1 MVVPSVGLVVVS
13 HSRDLARAA
22 VELAS
27 QMLHDCPVRI
37 AVAAGMDDGGLGT
50 DAVKI
55 KEAIEE
61 VDSAQGVVVVMD
73 LGSAVLSAELALD
86 LIDDPDVRDRVIL
99 SAAPIVEG
107 LVMAVVAAAGG
118 AAREEVAVEAQNAL
132 MGKVA
137 HLSASVNSTSKDTAL
152 KDTALKDTASD
163 PLVRFISGEFPVAA
177 QGTSAVISA
186 QDSDSE
192 FVAVFTVQNKHGLH
206 ARPAARLVSEVRM
219 LNATV
224 RLRNLTTG
232 QGPVPGASLSRVATL
247 AALRGHDV
255 EILASGQDAKEAIKQ
270 LVLLAA
276 RHFDE
281 PLDEETFSNRPDF
294 DPVQSVGPLASS
306 PGIGIGPVRRLR
318 AASISVNEGP
328 IGDPSE
334 EWRRVL
340 AAVAEV
346 RRDIERLRAIA
357 DREAGTQQAKIF
369 DAHLMLLSD
378 TEILE
383 DARRRSKSGAGAEE
397 AWTDAMAEVEKQW
410 AELPDPYLSARAEDV
425 RAVASQ
431 VLTVLTGASGVTMSG
446 PGVLVAQELTPAQ
459 AAELDRALVRA
470 IVLAEGSPSSHT
482 AILARSRGIPAVVAA
497 GAKVLDLAEGTILVV
512 DGTSGE
518 IIVDPSAET
527 LATFRDRAAE
537 LARQAET
544 HHAAAGEPALTADG
558 TRIEVAANLG
568 SAADARAAA
577 TAGAD
582 SAGLVRT
589 EFVFVARNQAPD
601 VDEQVTV
608 YLAIADALGG
618 RRIVLRTLDVGGDKP
633 LSYLPMPV
641 EANPFLGRR
650 GLRVSLARRDLL
662 HEQLVAVCRVARGSP
677 ISVMFPMVT
686 TVAELIDARGALEEA
701 AGPAGLPPG
710 LQIGIMVEV
719 PAAALKIE
727 AFLPYLD
734 FISIGTNDLTQ
745 YTLAAE
751 RGNAA
756 VAALSDPLDPGVLR
770 LIQQVCD
777 AASGQMPVAVC
788 GEAAADD
795 AAIPVLLGLGVREL
809 SVAPHFVPSVKAR
822 VRSLDISQCGSLARA
837 ALRLGEAGEVRQL
850 ASSWF
855 AHADADSDLAST
867 KTESA

>member
-1 MVVPSVGLVVVS
+1 
-13 HSRDLARAA
+13 
-22 VELAS
+22 
-27 QMLHDCPVRI
+27 
-37 AVAAGMDDGGLGT
+37 
-50 DAVKI
+50 
-55 KEAIEE
+55 
-61 VDSAQGVVVVMD
+61 MD

-86 LIDDPDVRDRVIL
+86 LIDDPEVRDRVIL

-118 AAREEVAVEAQNAL
+118 AAREEVAAEAQNAL

-137 HLSASVNSTSKDTAL
+137 HLSASDHF
-152 KDTALKDTASD
+152 ASA
-163 PLVRFISGEFPVAA
+163 VAA
-177 QGTSAVISA
+177 SVHPVGLVPGEPAVAVGGMSAVISA
-186 QDSDSE
+186 EGADAE
-192 FVAVFTVQNKHGLH
+192 LVAIFTVQNRHGLH
-206 ARPAARLVSEVRM
+206 ARPAARLVSQVRM

-232 QGPVPGASLSRVATL
+232 QGPVPASSLSRVATL

-255 EILASGQDAKEAIKQ
+255 EVLASGRDAKEAIEQ

-276 RHFDE
+276 KHFDE
-281 PLDEETFSNRPDF
+281 PLEDETFSGGSDF
-294 DPVQSVGPLASS
+294 ALVQSVGPLASS
-306 PGIGIGPVRRLR
+306 PGIGIGPVRRPR
-318 AASISVNEGP
+318 AAGISINDVP
-328 IGDPSE
+328 IGDASA
-334 EWRRVL
+334 EWQRVL
-340 AAVAEV
+340 AAVADV
-346 RRDIERLRAIA
+346 RRDLERLRAIA
-357 DREAGTQQAKIF
+357 DREVGTQQAKIF

-378 TEILE
+378 NELLE
-383 DARRRSKSGAGAEE
+383 DVERRSHAGAGAEL

-410 AELPDPYLSARAEDV
+410 AELPDPYLRARAADV

-431 VLTVLTGASGVTMSG
+431 VLTVLTGVSGATISG
-446 PGVLVAQELTPAQ
+446 PGVLVARELTPAQ
-459 AAELDRALVRA
+459 AAELDRALVQA
-470 IVLAEGSPSSHT
+470 IVLAEGSPSSHA

-497 GAKVLDLAEGTILVV
+497 GLSVLDLVEGTVLIV
-512 DGTSGE
+512 DGTLGE

-537 LARQAET
+537 LARQAER
-544 HHAAAGEPALTADG
+544 HRAAAGEPALTADG

-589 EFVFVARNQAPD
+589 EFMFVARDQAPD
-601 VDEQVTV
+601 VDEQVAE
-608 YLAIADALGG
+608 YSAIADALGG

-650 GLRVSLARRDLL
+650 GLRLSLVRRDLL
-662 HEQLVAVCRVARGSP
+662 REQLVAICRVARQSP

-686 TVAELIDARGALEEA
+686 TVAELIDARGALEDA

-727 AFLPYLD
+727 AFLPHLD

-756 VAALSDPLDPGVLR
+756 VAALSDSLDPGVLR

-777 AASGQMPVAVC
+777 ATGGGTRVAVC

-795 AAIPVLLGLGVREL
+795 GAIPVLLGLGVREL

-822 VRSLDISQCGSLARA
+822 VRGLDASQCRSLAAA
-837 ALRLGEAGEVRQL
+837 ALRLGEAAEVRQL
-850 ASSWF
+850 VSSWF
-855 AHADADSDLAST
+855 TGTGVASMQIET
-867 KTESA
+867 D